1 MKPPNPTVTH
11 LNCHQ
16 ASYSD
21 IAAQLRHYEQR
32 DLHFVK
38 VIQSIYEAFRD
49 GDTGTAKMIAQLAYL
64 DTQGTPPA
72 SVIQPVT
79 DAIFGL
85 RTKTGEGL

>member
-21 IAAQLRHYEQR
+21 IAAQLRHHEEAA
-32 DLHFVK
+32 LHHRK
-38 VIQSIYEAFRD
+38 VLERIIEALSH
-49 GDTGTAKMIAQLAYL
+49 GETGTAKMIAQLAHI

-72 SVIQPVT
+72 SVVQPVT

-85 RTKTGEGL
+85 RAKTGEAL